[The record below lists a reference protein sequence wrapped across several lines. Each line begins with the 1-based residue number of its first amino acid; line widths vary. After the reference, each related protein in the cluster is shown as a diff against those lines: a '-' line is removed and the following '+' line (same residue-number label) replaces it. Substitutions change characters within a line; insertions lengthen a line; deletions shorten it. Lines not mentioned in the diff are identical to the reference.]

1 LCSGALPSRIIFGL
15 VDSEAF
21 IGKHN
26 KNSFNFQNFNLSSVQ
41 FQFESVDMPYKP
53 FETNYTSGN
62 YTEVYFSHFL
72 GVNNKT
78 ISDSG
83 SIINRNDF
91 ANGFA
96 LYAFDLSSDLYNQS
110 HLNLI
115 KNGN

>member
-1 LCSGALPSRIIFGL
+1 MEKTTKIHLIF
-15 VDSEAF
+15 
-21 IGKHN
+21 K
-26 KNSFNFQNFNLSSVQ
+26 NFNLSSVQ
-41 FQFESVDMPYKP
+41 FQVESVDMSYKP

-78 ISDSG
+78 ISDSD

-91 ANGFA
+91 ANGYA
-96 LYAFDLSSDLYNQS
+96 LYAFDLSSDLCNQS